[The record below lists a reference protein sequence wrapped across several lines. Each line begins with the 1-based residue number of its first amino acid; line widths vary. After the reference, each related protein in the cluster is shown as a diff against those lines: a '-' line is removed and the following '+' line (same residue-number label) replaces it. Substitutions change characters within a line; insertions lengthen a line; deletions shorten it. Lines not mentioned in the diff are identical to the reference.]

1 MPAAMYST
9 VSTCRG
15 GRRLCTGL
23 QPLFFLPVNV
33 HLVSGGLCN
42 IFYVLEKQ
50 YRKSLAPLSP
60 AEGALWGPGIAS
72 SAFSVQFSK
81 FIKFRSLGC

>member
-1 MPAAMYST
+1 MPAAVYST
-9 VSTCRG
+9 VSTCPG
-15 GRRLCTGL
+15 GRRVCTGL
-23 QPLFFLPVNV
+23 QPQFFLPKNV
-33 HLVSGGLCN
+33 HLVSGDLCN
-42 IFYVLEKQ
+42 IFCVLEKQ

-72 SAFSVQFSK
+72 SAFSVQFSR